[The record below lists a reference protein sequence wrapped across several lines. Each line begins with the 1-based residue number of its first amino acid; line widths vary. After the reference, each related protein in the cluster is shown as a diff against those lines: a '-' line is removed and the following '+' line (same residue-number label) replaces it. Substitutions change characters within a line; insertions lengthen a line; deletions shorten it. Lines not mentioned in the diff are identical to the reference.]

1 MLHKS
6 TVEVKTCFPQN
17 LAVKAKQEKT
27 STFLN
32 NNPMKKVVLYARVSS
47 TNGTQD
53 YQRQINDLTSYAVSN
68 KMLIENTFAEKISG
82 AKKNQ
87 DRQELMKMIDY
98 VNSNQIEKVLV
109 TELSRLGRDTLQVL
123 QTIEVLNQNKIS
135 LYIQNYNIETLTP
148 EKEINPMSQ
157 FLITILAEVARMERK
172 TIRERVVSGY
182 DNYRNGGGRVGRKV
196 GYTKSDE
203 VMKNQY
209 IEEMKL
215 LKKGY
220 SLRNVYKITGTSLN
234 TLQKIKKLI

>member
-1 MLHKS
+1 MK
-6 TVEVKTCFPQN
+6 
-17 LAVKAKQEKT
+17 AVI
-27 STFLN
+27 
-32 NNPMKKVVLYARVSS
+32 YARVSS
-47 TNGTQD
+47 SNGTQD
-53 YQRQINDLTSYAVSN
+53 YQRQINDLTCYSN
-68 KMLIENTFAEKISG
+68 NNHLTIDSIFAEKVSG

-98 VNSNQIEKVLV
+98 VNSNQIDKVLV

-123 QTIEVLNQNKIS
+123 QTIEILNENKIS

-157 FLITILAEVARMERK
+157 FLVTILVEVARMERK
-172 TIRERVVSGY
+172 TIRERVASGY
-182 DNYRNGGGRVGRKV
+182 ENYRNAGGKVGRKV
-196 GYTKSDE
+196 GYCKSDE
-203 VMKNQY
+203 VMKEQY